1 MTPDDEPTQAELEE
15 AEALARALESGHVPP
30 ARDRGRGQE
39 GPPEDAL
46 GAAAFLRYAKDGGSL
61 DATRADAILSDALAR
76 VRPPVQTSRGR
87 AWGWRL
93 FGALGFATAAA
104 AAALIVARA
113 PLREE
118 SASTLP
124 APPRALLEAQ
134 IDAAGGRVASLDALT
149 VETNGYRRAVYG
161 VLHDRYDR

>member
-15 AEALARALESGHVPP
+15 AEALARAL
-30 ARDRGRGQE
+30 GRGHSND

-46 GAAAFLRYAKDGGSL
+46 GTAAFLRYTKDGGSL
-61 DATRADAILSDALAR
+61 EGTRADAILADALAR
-76 VRPPVQTSRGR
+76 ARPPRPTPSART
-87 AWGWRL
+87 WGWRL
-93 FGALGFATAAA
+93 FGALGFAGAAA

-113 PLREE
+113 PVGEDAA
-118 SASTLP
+118 SALP

-149 VETNGYRRAVYG
+149 VATSGYRSAVYG
-161 VLHDRYDR
+161 ALHDRYDR